1 MRVLSTQLHHTT
13 VSQADDVAK
22 LWIIVTSG
30 CILTAQADCIAARQ
44 PSDGPF
50 ARARG
55 QQGWLPGSRPP
66 LEGFCRLCPQVHCG
80 TACAGKGRIARG
92 PLSRRGDHA
101 ACYRCYLHRAGP
113 TSARTTKSEPPA
125 HQRCSLRL
133 RPRPA
138 CLGPLGGLFRSP
150 RGQLIIS
157 SEGPHLDGFV
167 SIQVTMVLAIS
178 KISQRRGSR

>member
-1 MRVLSTQLHHTT
+1 MLPAAAFLLRRPTASQR
-13 VSQADDVAK
+13 VSQATARLHVHEDSRA
-22 LWIIVTSG
+22 G
-30 CILTAQADCIAARQ
+30 CRGVVLLSRVSADCARRCTAAQLALAKAIRQ
-44 PSDGPF
+44 
-50 ARARG
+50 
-55 QQGWLPGSRPP
+55 
-66 LEGFCRLCPQVHCG
+66 
-80 TACAGKGRIARG
+80 ARG

-101 ACYRCYLHRAGP
+101 ACYRRYLHRAGP